1 MRRPEPTEQ
10 DVLARAMRRQT
21 WAGTLVVGLLLS
33 GVASFSTMASISSA
47 VIAPAVVAVAGH
59 PKKVQHL
66 EGGIVSTLQVRNGDA
81 VQAGAILVQLDDTEA
96 TANLEI
102 IRRKIDEY
110 NALRKRLKAE
120 IDGALEAPPPSE
132 AVLASGGL
140 DVREIW
146 DDQARIFTA
155 RREARTGR
163 ENQLNERIAQLQ
175 QVTIGLQAQQTSLA
189 RQMALIEDELNGLE
203 ELEAQQLVAKTK
215 IASVRREAARLAG
228 EHSQHQAEIAK
239 TNVQV
244 SEIKL
249 QIAEH
254 RQQFL
259 SETLAELRDVDA
271 QLAESREK
279 DIALSARLSR
289 MTIVAPQAGV
299 VHKLT
304 AHTVGGVVAP
314 GDVIMEIVPQ
324 EDELL
329 FEGRLDPAYVDQ
341 VAVGQQ
347 AGVRL
352 VALDQTKT
360 PEVEGSVTAIAPDV
374 RSDGP
379 NSPPYYAIT
388 VRLEPEVE
396 RQLPARLVPGM
407 PVELLI
413 KGQDRTVLNYL
424 VKPLAD
430 RIAHTFREQ

>member
-1 MRRPEPTEQ
+1 
-10 DVLARAMRRQT
+10 
-21 WAGTLVVGLLLS
+21 
-33 GVASFSTMASISSA
+33 
-47 VIAPAVVAVAGH
+47 
-59 PKKVQHL
+59 
-66 EGGIVSTLQVRNGDA
+66 
-81 VQAGAILVQLDDTEA
+81 
-96 TANLEI
+96 
-102 IRRKIDEY
+102 
-110 NALRKRLKAE
+110 
-120 IDGALEAPPPSE
+120 
-132 AVLASGGL
+132 
-140 DVREIW
+140 VREIW
-146 DDQARIFTA
+146 DDQARIFNA

-163 ENQLNERIAQLQ
+163 ESQLNERIAQLQ

-271 QLAESREK
+271 QLAEAREK
-279 DIALSARLSR
+279 DIALSARLGR
-289 MTIVAPQAGV
+289 MTILAPQSGV

-341 VAVGQQ
+341 VAVGQK

-379 NSPPYYAIT
+379 NTPPYYAIS
-388 VRLEPEVE
+388 VRLEPQVE
-396 RQLPARLVPGM
+396 SQLPARLVPGM

-424 VKPLAD
+424 VKPLTD

>member
-81 VQAGAILVQLDDTEA
+81 VEAGAILVQLDDTEA

-110 NALRKRLKAE
+110 NALRKRLNAE

>member
-110 NALRKRLKAE
+110 NALRKRLNAE

>member
-1 MRRPEPTEQ
+1 MKPSEASEQ

-21 WAGTLVVGLLLS
+21 WAGVLVVGILFT
-33 GVASFSTMASISSA
+33 GVASFSTLASISSA

-66 EGGIVSTLQVRNGDA
+66 EGGIVSNIQVRNGDA
-81 VQAGAILVQLDDTEA
+81 VEAGAILVQLDDTEA

-102 IRRKIDEY
+102 VRRKIDEFH
-110 NALRKRLKAE
+110 ALRARLNAE
-120 IDGALEAPPPSE
+120 IDGEQAAPTPSE

-140 DVREIW
+140 DVQDIW
-146 DDQARIFTA
+146 TDQARIFNA
-155 RREARTGR
+155 RREARAGR

-189 RQMALIEDELNGLE
+189 KQMALIEDELNGLE

-239 TNVQV
+239 TNVQA

-271 QLAESREK
+271 RLAEAREK

-314 GDVIMEIVPQ
+314 GDVIMEVVPQ
-324 EDELL
+324 EVELI

-341 VAVGQQ
+341 VTVGQQ

-379 NSPPYYAIT
+379 NSPPYYAVS

-396 RQLPARLVPGM
+396 SQLPARLVPGM

-424 VKPLAD
+424 VKPLTD

>member
-1 MRRPEPTEQ
+1 MKQRDLSEEDKIARSMRR
-10 DVLARAMRRQT
+10 AT
-21 WAGTLVVGLLLS
+21 WAGVWVVALLFS
-33 GVASFSTMASISSA
+33 GIASFSTLASISSA

-59 PKKVQHL
+59 PKRVQHL
-66 EGGIVSTLQVRNGDA
+66 EGGIVSNIQVKNGDA
-81 VQAGAILVQLDDTEA
+81 VEAGAILVQLDDTEA
-96 TANLEI
+96 VANLEI
-102 IRRKIDEY
+102 VRRKIDEFD
-110 NALRKRLKAE
+110 ALRARLKAE
-120 IDGALEAPPPSE
+120 IDGAAELPGPTQAM
-132 AVLASGGL
+132 LASGGL
-140 DVREIW
+140 DVQVIW
-146 DDQARIFTA
+146 DDQARIFKA

-163 ENQLNERIAQLQ
+163 ESQLDERILQLE
-175 QVTIGLQAQQTSLA
+175 QVTIGLKAQQTSLSK
-189 RQMALIEDELNGLE
+189 QMELIDDELSGLA
-203 ELEAQQLVAKTK
+203 ELEVQALVPKSK

-228 EHSQHQAEIAK
+228 EHSQHQSEIAK
-239 TNVQV
+239 TNVQA

-259 SETLAELRDVDA
+259 SDTLKELQDVDA
-271 QLAESREK
+271 RLAEAKEK
-279 DIALSARLSR
+279 AIALSARLTR
-289 MTIVAPQAGV
+289 MTLVAPQAGV

-304 AHTVGGVVAP
+304 ANTLGGVVAP

-324 EDELL
+324 EDELI

-341 VAVGQQ
+341 IAIGQR

-360 PEVEGSVTAIAPDV
+360 PEIEGSVTAISPDV

-379 NSPPYYAIT
+379 NSQPYYAVS
-388 VRLEPEVE
+388 VRLDADVE
-396 RQLPARLVPGM
+396 SQLPARLVPGM

-424 VKPLAD
+424 VKPLTD

>member
-81 VQAGAILVQLDDTEA
+81 VEAGAILVQLDDTEA

-279 DIALSARLSR
+279 DIALSARLGR

-424 VKPLAD
+424 VKPLTD

>member
-1 MRRPEPTEQ
+1 VRKPEPNEQ
-10 DVLARAMRRQT
+10 DVLARSMRRQT
-21 WAGTLVVGLLLS
+21 WAGILVVGVLFS

-47 VIAPAVVAVAGH
+47 VIAPAVVAVAGY

-81 VQAGAILVQLDDTEA
+81 VEAGAILVQLDDTEA

-120 IDGALEAPPPSE
+120 IDGAREAPAPSE

-146 DDQARIFTA
+146 DDQARIFNA

-163 ENQLNERIAQLQ
+163 ESQLNERIAQLQ

-271 QLAESREK
+271 QLAEAREK
-279 DIALSARLSR
+279 DIALSARLGR
-289 MTIVAPQAGV
+289 MTILAPQSGV

-341 VAVGQQ
+341 VAVGQK

-379 NSPPYYAIT
+379 NTPPYYAIS
-388 VRLEPEVE
+388 VRLEPQVE
-396 RQLPARLVPGM
+396 SQLPARLVPGM

-424 VKPLAD
+424 VKPLTD

>member
-1 MRRPEPTEQ
+1 MKKTEPSEDNLIQRSLRRAS
-10 DVLARAMRRQT
+10 LAGIAVV
-21 WAGTLVVGLLLS
+21 TLLVGGL
-33 GVASFSTMASISSA
+33 ASFSTLASISSA
-47 VIAPAVVAVAGH
+47 VIAPAVVAVSGH

-66 EGGIVSTLQVRNGDA
+66 EGGIVSTIQVRNGDT
-81 VQAGAILVQLDDTEA
+81 VTAGAILVQLDDTEA
-96 TANLEI
+96 SANLEI
-102 IRRKIDEY
+102 VRRKIDELY
-110 NALRKRLKAE
+110 ALRERLKSE
-120 IDGALEAPPPSE
+120 IADAAHPPVPSSD
-132 AVLASGGL
+132 VLASGGL
-140 DVREIW
+140 DVKDIW
-146 DDQARIFTA
+146 ADQARVFKA
-155 RREARTGR
+155 RREARIGR
-163 ENQLNERIAQLQ
+163 ESQLQERIAQLE
-175 QVTIGLQAQQTSLA
+175 QVTIGLQAQQGSLSK
-189 RQMALIEDELNGLE
+189 QIALIDDELKGLE
-203 ELEAQQLVAKTK
+203 ELEAQQLVPKTK
-215 IASVRREAARLAG
+215 IAALRREAARLSG

-239 TNVQV
+239 TGVQA

-249 QIAEH
+249 QISEH

-259 SETLAELRDVDA
+259 SDTLNELRDTEA
-271 QLAESREK
+271 KLAEAREK

-324 EDELL
+324 EEELI

-341 VAVGQQ
+341 VGIGQI

-360 PEVEGSVTAIAPDV
+360 PEVEGTLTAIAPDV

-379 NSPPYYAIT
+379 NSPPYYAVT
-388 VRLEPEVE
+388 VRLDPDVE
-396 RQLPARLVPGM
+396 EQLPARLVPGM

-430 RIAHTFREQ
+430 RIAHTFREN

>member
-81 VQAGAILVQLDDTEA
+81 VHAGAILVQLDDTEA

-279 DIALSARLSR
+279 DIALSARLGR

>member
-1 MRRPEPTEQ
+1 MKKSEISEEDMISRAMQRA
-10 DVLARAMRRQT
+10 VLAGVAVVAFLF
-21 WAGTLVVGLLLS
+21 AGA
-33 GVASFSTMASISSA
+33 ASFSTLASISSA

-66 EGGIVSTLQVRNGDA
+66 EGGIVSNIQVRNGDSVA
-81 VQAGAILVQLDDTEA
+81 AGAILVQLDDTEA
-96 TANLEI
+96 KANLEI
-102 IRRKIDEY
+102 VRRKIDELH
-110 NALRKRLKAE
+110 ALKERLKFE
-120 IDGALEAPPPSE
+120 IADETEAPVPS
-132 AVLASGGL
+132 ADVLKSGGL
-140 DVREIW
+140 DVEDLW
-146 DDQARIFTA
+146 DDQARVFRA
-155 RREARTGR
+155 RRQARIGR
-163 ENQLNERIAQLQ
+163 ESQLNERISQLE
-175 QVTIGLQAQQTSLA
+175 QVTIGLKAQQTSLSQ
-189 RQMALIEDELNGLE
+189 QMALIDDELKGLA
-203 ELEAQQLVAKTK
+203 ELEAQQLVPKTK
-215 IASVRREAARLAG
+215 IAALRREAARLSG

-239 TNVQV
+239 TGVQA

-249 QIAEH
+249 QITEH
-254 RQQFL
+254 QQQFL
-259 SETLAELRDVDA
+259 SETLNELRDTDA
-271 QLAESREK
+271 KLAEAREK
-279 DIALSARLSR
+279 DIALSSRLSR
-289 MTIVAPQAGV
+289 MTILAPQAGV

-324 EDELL
+324 EEELI

-341 VAVGQQ
+341 VAIGQI

-360 PEVEGSVTAIAPDV
+360 PEVEGSLTAIAPDV

-379 NSPPYYAIT
+379 TSPPYYAVT
-388 VRLEPEVE
+388 VRLDADVE
-396 RQLPARLVPGM
+396 SRLPARLVPGM

>member
-81 VQAGAILVQLDDTEA
+81 VQVGAILVQLDDTEA